1 MTHDRGDKP
10 GQGDKTGMKSKD
22 PAVALLL
29 ETLGTYSVST
39 KEQKLSRLL
48 RERMEQ
54 RGFKSVRTDK
64 AGNAIGEVGSGRP
77 HVLLCGH
84 MDTVPGFIKPRVEGD
99 KVFGRGAA
107 DAKSPMCAMI
117 SSVSGGA
124 VPDGMRVT
132 MACVTREEGDSLGI
146 ETLIDSGGDYD
157 YAVFGEP
164 AGAAR
169 LTVGYRGRTAARITV
184 KTHGGHASSSWAH
197 PSAVE
202 ESLAVMTLLKGYEK
216 EGTVD
221 GDHFRSVS
229 VSLTLIRGG
238 AYSNVVP
245 KKCDMTFD
253 VRIPPGKNSS
263 RVKEDIAAIVEGY
276 ASMRGGI
283 EAQVEFDG
291 STEPYDAPLD
301 SVVVRGF
308 QRSILKTL
316 GTRPVLT
323 HKTGTG
329 DMNTLAERMRIPC
342 LTYGPADSNLG
353 HTEME
358 FVQVPDYLGSIRV
371 ISGALV
377 EIKALHARAD

>member
-1 MTHDRGDKP
+1 MTDAR
-10 GQGDKTGMKSKD
+10 D

-29 ETLGTYSVST
+29 EALGTYSVST
-39 KEQKLSRLL
+39 KEERLSKLLMQ
-48 RERMEQ
+48 RMRQ
-54 RGFKSVRTDK
+54 RGFRDVHTDK
-64 AGNAIGEVGSGRP
+64 AGNAIGHVGSGHP

-99 KVFGRGAA
+99 RIFGRGAA

-124 VPDGMRVT
+124 APSGMKVT

-146 ETLIDSGGDYD
+146 ETLIDAGGDYD

-164 AGAAR
+164 AGAGR
-169 LTVGYRGRTAARITV
+169 LTVGYRGRTAAKVTV
-184 KTHGGHASSSWAH
+184 RTHGGHASSSWAH

-202 ESLAVMTLLKGYEK
+202 VSLELMALLKDFERK
-216 EGTVD
+216 NTVEGN
-221 GDHFRSVS
+221 HYRSLS
-229 VSLTLIRGG
+229 ASLTLIKGG
-238 AYSNVVP
+238 SFSNVIP
-245 KKCDMTFD
+245 KKCEMTFD
-253 VRIPPGKNSS
+253 VRIPPGMTSS
-263 RVKEDIAAIVEGY
+263 RVKDDIAAIVDGY
-276 ASMRGGI
+276 ARRGDAVDARI
-283 EAQVEFDG
+283 DFKG

-316 GTRPVLT
+316 KTRPVLT

-329 DMNTLAERMRIPC
+329 DMNTLAERMGIPC
-342 LTYGPADSNLG
+342 VTYGPADSNLG

-358 FVQVPDYLGSIRV
+358 FVDVHDYLGSIAV
-371 ISGALV
+371 LSGALL
-377 EIKALHARAD
+377 EIRSLHGRGD